1 MIFSSLRSMISGLI
15 SGHGS
20 APGSWSGK
28 LEKDDALQNS
38 ELGSGD
44 GASVAGCGAPMSQ
57 GVGQILD
64 QVMDLA
70 CGGVLR
76 RNGPLP
82 EERIT

>member
-1 MIFSSLRSMISGLI
+1 
-15 SGHGS
+15 
-20 APGSWSGK
+20 
-28 LEKDDALQNS
+28 
-38 ELGSGD
+38 
-44 GASVAGCGAPMSQ
+44 MSQ